1 MTAVRSGPPPLP
13 VARLASEKAGT
24 RDTGA
29 NAMQVYTPPLRDM
42 RFVLHELHGS
52 AELSTLKGLEEVTPD
67 LIDAVLEEAGKF
79 VTEVL
84 APLNQSGDLEGCTYE
99 NGVVRTPKGF
109 KEAYKAFCE
118 GGWNGIAC
126 DPQYGGQGLPA
137 SLNKLVEEMLCSGNL
152 AFGICPGLTHGA
164 YEALKNHAS
173 HELKD
178 RFLPKMVD
186 GVWSGSMCLTEPH
199 CGTDLGLVRTKAEPQ
214 GDGSYKVTGNKIFI
228 SAGEHDMAENIIH
241 LVLARLPDA
250 PKGIKGISLF
260 LVPKFLPRE
269 DGSVGPRNGVTCTGI
284 EHKMG
289 IHGSSTCQMSF
300 DEATG
305 WLVGEPHKG
314 MRAMFSMMNSER
326 LSVGTQGLGLG
337 EAAYQAAVAY
347 AKERLQGRSLSGA
360 KHPDKPA
367 DPIIVHPDVRRTLMT
382 MRAYNEGC
390 RALAGWVARALDLM
404 EHAEDAQERQ
414 RAEDFTALMT
424 PIVKALFTDLG
435 FEATSMGMQ
444 VYGGHGY
451 IRDHGM
457 EQYVRDA
464 RIAMI
469 YEGTNGVQALDLVG
483 RKLPAHMG
491 RYLRSFFHPVLNYMD
506 AKLDD
511 ENLGPLITPLS
522 KAFGALQLAT
532 AHIAEKGLKDPEEA
546 GAAATQYLRLFG
558 MVALGYMW
566 VRMAE
571 VAFEKRVSNPDDAAF
586 YEAKIATARFFMEKL
601 LPDVAAL
608 WGSIKAGKASM
619 MALDEAMF

>member
-1 MTAVRSGPPPLP
+1 
-13 VARLASEKAGT
+13 
-24 RDTGA
+24 
-29 NAMQVYTPPLRDM
+29 MQVYTPPLRDM

-52 AELSTLKGLEEVTPD
+52 AELSKLKGLEELSPD

-109 KEAYKAFCE
+109 KEAYTAFRA

-137 SLNKLVEEMLCSGNL
+137 SVNKLVEEMLCSGNL

-164 YEALKNHAS
+164 YQALKAYAS
-173 HELKD
+173 EELKE

-186 GVWSGSMCLTEPH
+186 GVWSGSMCLTEPQ
-199 CGTDLGLVRTKAEPQ
+199 CGTDLGLVRTRAEPQ
-214 GDGSYKVTGNKIFI
+214 PDGSYRVTGNKIFI
-228 SAGEHDMAENIIH
+228 SAGEQDMTENIVH

-260 LVPKFLPRE
+260 LVPKFLPKE
-269 DGSVGPRNGVTCTGI
+269 DGSVGPRNGVLCTGI

-314 MRAMFSMMNSER
+314 MRAMFAMMNSER

-337 EAAYQAAVAY
+337 EAAYQAAVVY
-347 AKERLQGRSLSGA
+347 AKERLQGRALSGA

-404 EHAEDAQERQ
+404 ERAEDPEDRK

-546 GAAATQYLRLFG
+546 GAAATPYLRLFG
-558 MVALGYMW
+558 LVALGYMW

-571 VAFEKRVSNPDDAAF
+571 VAYEKRVSNPDDAAF
-586 YEAKIATARFFMEKL
+586 YDAKIVTARFFMEKI

-608 WGSIKAGKASM
+608 WGSIKAGKGAM
-619 MALDEAMF
+619 MELDEAMF